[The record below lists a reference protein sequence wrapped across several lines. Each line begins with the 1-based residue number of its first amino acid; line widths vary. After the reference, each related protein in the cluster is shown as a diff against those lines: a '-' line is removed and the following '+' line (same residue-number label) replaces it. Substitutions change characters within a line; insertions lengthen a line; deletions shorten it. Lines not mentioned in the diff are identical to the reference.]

1 MMTPDQ
7 IKQLIATGEDSRCE
21 FKSQLS
27 SKRDLAQDLS
37 AFGNSGGG
45 VMLVGVADDGE
56 VLGLE
61 SEQLGEYQQT
71 IANVASDNI
80 QPALQLTIQN
90 LQIENRRLLSVTI
103 EASNSAPYM
112 ADGEGY
118 YIRQDTSIRPAS
130 PTMLMRL
137 FANSKQIHI
146 DQRNTRALVAEQ
158 LVDSAFELYIDSLE
172 QLLSPSERA
181 DKLKLL
187 QNMNLA
193 EGEHFN
199 LAGLLLFGREPERFE
214 PTLGALRCCY
224 LADNSVS
231 TSAFHDQDHV
241 TGRLELLHEG
251 AMIFLRR
258 NLRRIQ
264 IGTNF
269 NETGELELDPDALVE
284 SLMNALVHRD
294 LTYASSVKVFLF
306 PNRLEI
312 ISPGGLPNNLN
323 VDKILAGSSIV
334 RNQTLHGVAL
344 AQKNTIPYR
353 GLGTGIPRI
362 KALEPQVEFINAHD
376 TFTVR
381 LPRKPTVS

>member
-1 MMTPDQ
+1 MTPDQ

-146 DQRNTRALVAEQ
+146 DQRKTRALVAEQ
-158 LVDSAFELYIDSLE
+158 LVGSAFELYIDSLE

-187 QNMNLA
+187 QNKNLA

-224 LADNSVS
+224 FADNLAS
-231 TSAFHDQDHV
+231 TNAFNNQIRV
-241 TGRLELLHEG
+241 VGRLELLYEG
-251 AMIFLRR
+251 AMTFLQQ
-258 NLRRIQ
+258 NLRHVQVGRQ
-264 IGTNF
+264 F
-269 NETGELELDPDALVE
+269 NQTGELELDPDAITEALV
-284 SLMNALVHRD
+284 NALVHRD
-294 LTYASSVKVFLF
+294 LTHAASVKVFLF
-306 PNRLEI
+306 PDRLEI
-312 ISPGGLPNNLN
+312 TSPGSLPNNLS
-323 VDKILAGSSIV
+323 VEKILAGSSIA
-334 RNQTLHGVAL
+334 RNQTLCAL
-344 AQKNTIPYR
+344 AHKLLPYR
-353 GLGTGIPRI
+353 GLGTGIRRI
-362 KALEPQVEFINAHD
+362 KALEPQAEFINAHD

-381 LPRKPTVS
+381 LPRKPSVS

>member
-1 MMTPDQ
+1 MTPEQ

-21 FKSQLS
+21 FKGQLP
-27 SKRDLAQDLS
+27 SKRDLAQELS

-71 IANVASDNI
+71 IANVVSDNI
-80 QPALQLTIQN
+80 QPPLQLTTQN
-90 LQIENRRLLSVTI
+90 LQVENRWLLSVTI

-112 ADGEGY
+112 ADDEGY

-158 LVDSAFELYIDSLE
+158 LVGSAFELYIDSLE

-187 QNMNLA
+187 QNKNLA

-224 LADNSVS
+224 FANNSVS
-231 TSAFHDQDHV
+231 TSTFHDQAHV

-258 NLRRIQ
+258 NLRRMQ

-269 NETGELELDPDALVE
+269 NQPGELELNPDALVE

-312 ISPGGLPNNLN
+312 ISPGALPNNLN
-323 VDKILAGSSIV
+323 VDKVLAGSSIV

-362 KALEPQVEFINAHD
+362 KALEPQVEFINEHD

>member
-1 MMTPDQ
+1 MTPDQ

-146 DQRNTRALVAEQ
+146 DQRKTRALVAEQ
-158 LVDSAFELYIDSLE
+158 LVGSAFGFYLDSLE
-172 QLLSPSERA
+172 QPLSPSERA

-187 QNMNLA
+187 QNINLA
-193 EGEHFN
+193 EGEYFN

-224 LADNSVS
+224 FADNLAS
-231 TSAFHDQDHV
+231 TNAFNNQIRV
-241 TGRLELLHEG
+241 VGRLELLYEG
-251 AMIFLRR
+251 AMTFLQQ
-258 NLRRIQ
+258 NLRHVQVGRQ
-264 IGTNF
+264 F
-269 NETGELELDPDALVE
+269 NQTGELELDPDAITEALV
-284 SLMNALVHRD
+284 NALVHRD
-294 LTYASSVKVFLF
+294 LTHAASVKVFLF
-306 PNRLEI
+306 PDRLEI
-312 ISPGGLPNNLN
+312 TSPGSLPNNLS
-323 VDKILAGSSIV
+323 VEKILAGSSIA
-334 RNQTLHGVAL
+334 RNQTLCAL
-344 AQKNTIPYR
+344 AQRLLPHR
-353 GLGTGIPRI
+353 SLGTGIRRI
-362 KALEPQVEFINAHD
+362 KALEPQAEFINAHD

>member
-1 MMTPDQ
+1 MTPEQ
-7 IKQLIATGEDSRCE
+7 IQQLLATGEDSRCE
-21 FKSQLS
+21 FKSQLPI
-27 SKRDLAQDLS
+27 KRNLAKDLS

-45 VMLVGVADDGE
+45 ILLIGVADDGDL
-56 VLGLE
+56 LGLE
-61 SEQLGEYQQT
+61 QSQLGDYQQT
-71 IANVASDNI
+71 IANVASNNI
-80 QPALQLTIQN
+80 QPPLQLTTHN
-90 LQIENRRLLSVTI
+90 LQIEGRWLLSVTI
-103 EASNSAPYM
+103 DAPSSAPYM
-112 ADGEGY
+112 ANGKDY
-118 YIRQDTSIRPAS
+118 YYRQGAS
-130 PTMLMRL
+130 VRSAPPTVLARL
-137 FANSKQIHI
+137 LANSKHIHI
-146 DQRNTRALVAEQ
+146 DERKTSALVAEQ
-158 LVDSAFELYIDSLE
+158 LVGSAFSFYLDSLE
-172 QLLSPSERA
+172 QPLSPNERA

-187 QNMNLA
+187 QNKNLA

-214 PTLGALRCCY
+214 PTLGALRCCHF
-224 LADNSVS
+224 ADNSVS
-231 TSAFHDQDHV
+231 TSAFHDQAHV

-251 AMIFLRR
+251 AMTFLRR

-269 NETGELELDPDALVE
+269 NQPGELELNPDALIE

-312 ISPGGLPNNLN
+312 ISPGALPNNLN
-323 VDKILAGSSIV
+323 VDKVLAGSSIV
-334 RNQTLHGVAL
+334 RNQTLHSVAL

-362 KALEPQVEFINAHD
+362 KALEPQAEFINAHD

-381 LPRKPTVS
+381 LPRKTTDS

>member
-1 MMTPDQ
+1 MTPDQ

-21 FKSQLS
+21 FKSQLP

-61 SEQLGEYQQT
+61 PAQLGEYQQAIT
-71 IANVASDNI
+71 NVASENI
-80 QPALQLTIQN
+80 QPALQLTTQN
-90 LQIENRRLLSVTI
+90 LQVENRCLLSVTI

-146 DQRNTRALVAEQ
+146 DQRKTRALVAEQ
-158 LVDSAFELYIDSLE
+158 LVGSAFGFYLDSLE
-172 QLLSPSERA
+172 QPLSPSERA

-187 QNMNLA
+187 QNKNLA

-214 PTLGALRCCY
+214 PTLGALRCCHF
-224 LADNSVS
+224 ADNSVS
-231 TSAFHDQDHV
+231 TSAFNDQARI
-241 TGRLELLHEG
+241 TGRLELLYED
-251 AMIFLRR
+251 AMAFLRR
-258 NLRRIQ
+258 NLRRVQ
-264 IGTNF
+264 VGSNF
-269 NETGELELDPDALVE
+269 NQRGELELDPDAITEALV
-284 SLMNALVHRD
+284 NALVHRD
-294 LTYASSVKVFLF
+294 LTYAASVKVFLF
-306 PNRLEI
+306 PDRLEI
-312 ISPGGLPNNLN
+312 ISPGALPNNLS
-323 VDKILAGSSIV
+323 VDKVLAGSSIV
-334 RNQTLHGVAL
+334 RNQTLHAVAL
-344 AQKNTIPYR
+344 AQSKILPYR
-353 GLGTGIPRI
+353 GLGTGIRRI
-362 KALEPQVEFINAHD
+362 KALEPQAEFINAHD

>member
-1 MMTPDQ
+1 MITPDQ

-21 FKSQLS
+21 FKSQLPI
-27 SKRDLAQDLS
+27 KRNLAKDLS

-56 VLGLE
+56 LLGLE
-61 SEQLGEYQQT
+61 QSQLGECQKT
-71 IANVASDNI
+71 IANVASHNI
-80 QPALQLTIQN
+80 QPPLQLTTHN
-90 LQIENRRLLSVTI
+90 LQIEGRWLLSVTI
-103 EASNSAPYM
+103 DAPSSAPYM
-112 ADGEGY
+112 ANGKDY
-118 YIRQDTSIRPAS
+118 YYRQGAS
-130 PTMLMRL
+130 VRSAPPTVLARL
-137 FANSKQIHI
+137 LANSKHIHI
-146 DQRNTRALVAEQ
+146 DERNTRALVAEQ
-158 LVDSAFELYIDSLE
+158 LVGSAFELYIDSLE

-187 QNMNLA
+187 QNKNLA

-224 LADNSVS
+224 FADNSVS
-231 TSAFHDQDHV
+231 TSTFHDQAHV

-269 NETGELELDPDALVE
+269 NQPGELELNPDALIE

-312 ISPGGLPNNLN
+312 VSPGALPNNLN
-323 VDKILAGSSIV
+323 VDKVLAGSSIV

-362 KALEPQVEFINAHD
+362 KALEPQAEFINAHD

-381 LPRKPTVS
+381 LPRKPAVP